1 MGISVQDIQKL
12 RQDTGV
18 GMMEA
23 KSALVEAD
31 GNYDKAVEILRKKGL
46 AKAAKRAD
54 RDAGEGVVTSYIH
67 AGGRIGALVELNCET
82 DFVAKT
88 DDFNNLAYEIA
99 KQVAAMNP
107 EYATI
112 ESVPAEIIEK
122 EKDVEKE
129 KLEKEGKPAEV
140 IEKILEGKIAK
151 FYEENVLLKQKYFMD
166 DKKTIEDLVTEAIA
180 KLGENIKIGRIA
192 RFQIK

>member
-1 MGISVQDIQKL
+1 MGILVQDIQKL
-12 RQDTGV
+12 REQTGV

-23 KSALVEAD
+23 KGALVEANGD
-31 GNYDKAVEILRKKGL
+31 SEKAIELLRKKGI

-54 RDAGEGVVTSYIH
+54 RDAGEGVVSSYIH
-67 AGGRIGALVELNCET
+67 AGGRIGSLVQLNCET

-88 DDFNNLAYEIA
+88 DDFKNLAYEIA
-99 KQVAAMNP
+99 KQLAAMNP
-107 EYATI
+107 EYATVD
-112 ESVPAEIIEK
+112 SVPAEVVEK
-122 EKDVEKE
+122 EKEVEKA

-140 IEKILEGKIAK
+140 IEKILEGKVAK
-151 FYEENVLLKQKYFMD
+151 FYEENVLLKQKYYLD
-166 DKKTIEDLVTEAIA
+166 DKKTVEDLINESIA

>member
-23 KSALVEAD
+23 KGALVEAD
-31 GNYDKAVEILRKKGL
+31 GNYDKAVEILRKKGV

-54 RDAGEGVVTSYIH
+54 REAGEGVVTSYIH
-67 AGGRIGALVELNCET
+67 AGGRIGALVQLNCET

-88 DDFNNLAYEIA
+88 DDFKNLAYEIA
-99 KQVAAMNP
+99 KQLAAMNP
-107 EYATI
+107 EYATV
-112 ESVPAEIIEK
+112 ESVPAEIVEK
-122 EKDVEKE
+122 EKDVEKA

-151 FYEENVLLKQKYFMD
+151 FYEENVLLKQKYYLD
-166 DKKTIEDLVTEAIA
+166 DKKTIESLIQESIA